1 MFDYTKPSILK
12 AMAKD
17 GRIRKN
23 ILIGAS
29 VQVVLKMNQTD
40 GKLTKGVVA
49 EILTPTAKH
58 PHGIKVKLKSGQ
70 IGRVRKILSAKKN
83 PYPDQILEEPPSSK
97 GLLPWEKFEPKK

>member
-1 MFDYTKPSILK
+1 MFDFPKPSILE

-29 VQVVLKMNQTD
+29 VQVVLKMDQSD
-40 GKLTKGVVA
+40 GKLTKGVVE
-49 EILTPTAKH
+49 EILTPAAKH
-58 PHGIKVKLKSGQ
+58 PHGIKVKLKSGH

-97 GLLPWEKFEPKK
+97 GLLPWEKFKPKS